1 MLKPGGMNSRAN
13 LTVFRSYTEKTVS
26 KISAKNNYYPVF
38 LNIGG
43 KLCIVVGGGTVAE
56 QKVKILLKF
65 NTRIKVISPAMTNN
79 LSTLSQK
86 GKIETILREYRD
98 GDLGGAVLVFAAT
111 SKKEIN
117 EAIKKEA
124 LKGHIP
130 VNVVDDPDLCDFI
143 VPSIVKKKSIIIAIS
158 TSGTLPLLSKK
169 LRKDIGNLVSQDYL
183 VYAEKIGKLRR
194 LLIESIHDKKRR
206 KAILAE
212 ISKTGVKELAGM
224 DTKAIK
230 NKFLKNL

>member
-1 MLKPGGMNSRAN
+1 MAN
-13 LTVFRSYTEKTVS
+13 LITLKSYTEKAVS
-26 KISAKNNYYPVF
+26 KISAKNDYYPVF
-38 LNIGG
+38 FNIGG
-43 KLCIVVGGGTVAE
+43 KLCIVIGGGTVAE

-65 NTRIKVISPAMTNN
+65 NTRIRVISPVMTKN
-79 LSTLSQK
+79 LSVLSQK
-86 GKIETILREYRD
+86 GKIETISREYRD
-98 GDLGGAVLVFAAT
+98 GDLDGAVLVFAAT
-111 SKKEIN
+111 NKKETN

-143 VPSIVKKKSIIIAIS
+143 VPSIVKKESIVIAIS
-158 TSGTLPLLSKK
+158 TSGTLPLLSKI

-183 VYAEKIGKLRR
+183 TYAEKIGKFRR

-206 KAILAE
+206 KEILAE
-212 ISKTGVKELAGM
+212 ISKTGVEELAGM

-230 NKFLKNL
+230 TKFLRNS